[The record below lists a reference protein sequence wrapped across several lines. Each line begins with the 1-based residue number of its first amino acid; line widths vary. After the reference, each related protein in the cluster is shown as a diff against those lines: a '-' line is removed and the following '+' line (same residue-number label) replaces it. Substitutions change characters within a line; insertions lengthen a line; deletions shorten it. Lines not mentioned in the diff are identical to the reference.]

1 MMKYYKLLSL
11 MMGLSIGICAVAQKV
26 AVGTIDRKALVERHT
41 IKINEVD
48 TLSSLSVGN
57 GGFAFTADVTGLQ
70 TFPDYYANGVPLG
83 TESEWGWHSFPNVNN
98 FKYDEVLRTY
108 HLNGRDVKYAVEI
121 KQPERSKEAVAYYR
135 LNPHRLQ
142 LGNIGFDIT
151 KKDGKPISIND
162 IEHIH
167 QTLNPYTGELS
178 SSFTVENIPVNVFTY
193 CHQDKDAIAVKV
205 TSPLLKEGR
214 IAIRLRFPYPTDGWR
229 DVGNNWKNDAK
240 HTSTIEDNSNEHAII
255 KHSLDTTS
263 YYASLEWN
271 NKATL
276 TEKNKHYFIVSPASK
291 SESFE
296 ITCLF
301 SKQKPTS
308 SPPSFSSTASN
319 NNSKWKNFWYSGGA
333 IDFSGSTDERASE
346 LERRVV
352 LSQYLTKIQ
361 CAGNNPPQ
369 ETGLTFNS
377 WYGRPHMEMIW
388 WHAVHFALWGRTDL
402 LEKSL
407 TWYGRSIETAKKI
420 AERQGYEGVRWQ
432 KMTDNEGRET
442 PSSVGSF
449 LLWQQPH
456 IIYFA
461 ELCYREKQNEVTL
474 QRYKDLIFATAD
486 FMASYAFY
494 DSAKGKYILGKGVI
508 AAQERFKPED
518 TYNPAYELAYWHWA
532 LNIAQQWR
540 TRLHLPPNKKWD
552 DVMQQLSPLTVQDN
566 KYLFTENAT
575 DSYTN
580 PRYATDHPSVLGA
593 LGMLPKTDLVD
604 TKVMLNTFNWVWNNW
619 KWEDTWGWDFP
630 MTAMSATRLGL
641 PEKAIDAL
649 FMDIKTNTY
658 LVSGHNYKDDRLPVY
673 MPSNGGLLTAIAM
686 MCAGYDGTEK
696 DLPGIPK
703 NGRWKVQ
710 WEGLN
715 KMP

>member
-1 MMKYYKLLSL
+1 MLCSTWN
-11 MMGLSIGICAVAQKV
+11 GSFAQQVNK
-26 AVGTIDRKALVERHT
+26 GTIDRKALVERHIVVNT
-41 IKINEVD
+41 QFD
-48 TLSSLSVGN
+48 SLSSLSVGN
-57 GGFAFTADVTGLQ
+57 GGFAFTADITGLQ
-70 TFPDYYANGVPLG
+70 TFPADYAGGVPLG
-83 TESEWGWHSFPNVNN
+83 TESEWGWHSFPNVNDY
-98 FKYDEVLRTY
+98 KYDEVLKTY
-108 HLNGRDVKYAVEI
+108 HFNGRDVQYAVEI
-121 KQPERSKEAVAYYR
+121 KQPERNKEAVNYYR

-142 LGNIGFDIT
+142 LGNLGFDIT
-151 KKDGKPISIND
+151 KKDGSAVAISD
-162 IEHIH
+162 IKNII
-167 QTLNPYTGELS
+167 QKLNAWTGELKS
-178 SSFTVENIPVNVFTY
+178 TFTVEDIPVTVITY
-193 CHQDKDAIAVKV
+193 CHQEKDVIAVKV
-205 TSPLLKEGR
+205 TSPLLKAGR
-214 IAIRLRFPYPTDGWR
+214 LAIRIHYPYPTDGWR
-229 DVGNNWKNDAK
+229 DVGNNWNNEGK
-240 HTSTIEDNSNEHAII
+240 HATTIEENASNLAVI
-255 KHSLDTTS
+255 KHVLDTTT
-263 YYASLEWN
+263 YYTALGWTN
-271 NKATL
+271 TATL
-276 TEKNKHYFIVSPASK
+276 KEKRKHYFTVSPTGNA
-291 SESFE
+291 ESFE
-296 ITCLF
+296 FSCQF
-301 SKQKPTS
+301 SKQKSNTSVPT
-308 SPPSFSSTASN
+308 FSSTASN
-319 NNSKWKNFWYSGGA
+319 NSSKWKSFWHSGGA
-333 IDFSGSTDERASE
+333 IDFTGSTEDRAFE
-346 LERRVV
+346 LERRIV

-388 WHAVHFALWGRTDL
+388 WHAVHFALWGRIDL

-407 TWYGRSIETAKKI
+407 TWYARSIETAKKI

-461 ELCYREKQNEVTL
+461 ELCYREKQNEATL
-474 QRYKDLIFATAD
+474 QHYKDLIFATAD
-486 FMASYAFY
+486 FMASYANY
-494 DSAKGKYILGKGVI
+494 DSSKGKYILGKGVI

-532 LNIAQQWR
+532 LNTAQQWR
-540 TRLHLPPNKKWD
+540 KRLHLTPNKKWD
-552 DVMQQLSPLTVQDN
+552 DVMQQLSPLTVKDN

-580 PRYATDHPSVLGA
+580 PRYSTDHPSVLGA

-604 TKVMLNTFNWVWNNW
+604 KKVMLNTFNWVWNNW

-658 LVSGHNYKDDRLPVY
+658 LVSGHNYKDERLPVY

-686 MCAGYDGTEK
+686 MCAGYDDTEK
-696 DLPGIPK
+696 VNPGIPN

-710 WEGLN
+710 WEGLS

>member
-1 MMKYYKLLSL
+1 MNRYNRIFILLLSCVL
-11 MMGLSIGICAVAQKV
+11 YNLSVAQNV
-26 AVGTIDRKALVERHT
+26 AVGTIDRKALVERHIIAIT
-41 IKINEVD
+41 QLD

-57 GGFAFTADVTGLQ
+57 GSFAFTADITGLQ
-70 TFPDYYANGVPLG
+70 TFPDVYAKGVPLG
-83 TESEWGWHSFPNVNN
+83 TESEWGWHSFPNVNDY
-98 FKYDEVLRTY
+98 KYDEVLKTY
-108 HLNGRDVKYAVEI
+108 HFNGKEGKYAIEI
-121 KQPERSKEAVAYYR
+121 KQPERNKEAVGYYR

-142 LGNIGFDIT
+142 LGNIGFEIT
-151 KKDGKPISIND
+151 KKNGQPATIAD
-162 IEHIH
+162 IENI
-167 QTLNPYTGELS
+167 QQSLNAWNGELK
-178 SSFTVENIPVNVFTY
+178 SSFTIESIPVKVTTY

-205 TSPLLKEGR
+205 NSPLIKEGR

-229 DVGNNWKNDAK
+229 DVGDNWLNEAK
-240 HTSTIEDNSNEHAII
+240 HTSTIEKETKGGALI
-255 KHSLDTTS
+255 KHVLDTTT
-263 YYASLEWN
+263 YYANLGWSG
-271 NKATL
+271 KGSI
-276 TEKNKHYFIVSPASK
+276 TEKKKHYFVVSPAGNEENFEFTCQFNK
-291 SESFE
+291 NES
-296 ITCLF
+296 
-301 SKQKPTS
+301 TS
-308 SPPSFSSTASN
+308 SVPSFSSTAE
-319 NNSKWKNFWYSGGA
+319 NNSSRWKNFWTSGGA
-333 IDFSGSTDERASE
+333 IDFSGSTDERAME

-388 WHAVHFALWGRTDL
+388 WHAVHFALWGRIDL
-402 LEKSL
+402 LEKSMS
-407 TWYGRSIETAKKI
+407 WYARSIATAKKI
-420 AERQGYEGVRWQ
+420 AERQGFDGVRWQ

-461 ELCYREKQNEVTL
+461 ELCYRDKQDDATL
-474 QRYKDLIFATAD
+474 QRYKDLVFATAD
-486 FMASYAFY
+486 FMASYAYY
-494 DSAKGKYILGKGVI
+494 DSTKHKYILGKGVI

-532 LNIAQQWR
+532 LSVAQDWR
-540 TRLHLPPNKKWD
+540 KRLHMEPNKKWD
-552 DVMQQLSPLTVQDN
+552 DVLKQLSPLTVQDN

-580 PRYATDHPSVLGA
+580 PRYATDHPSVLGT
-593 LGMLPKTDLVD
+593 LGMLPKTTLVD
-604 TKVMLNTFNWVWNNW
+604 ERIMLNTFNWVWKNW
-619 KWEDTWGWDFP
+619 TWEDTWGWDFP

-641 PEKAIDAL
+641 PDKAIEAL

-658 LVSGHNYKDDRLPVY
+658 LVSGHNYKDERLPIY

-686 MCAGYDGTEK
+686 MCAGYDDTEK
-696 DLPGIPK
+696 VNPGIPK
-703 NGRWKVQ
+703 GGSWKVQ
-710 WEGLN
+710 WEGLK